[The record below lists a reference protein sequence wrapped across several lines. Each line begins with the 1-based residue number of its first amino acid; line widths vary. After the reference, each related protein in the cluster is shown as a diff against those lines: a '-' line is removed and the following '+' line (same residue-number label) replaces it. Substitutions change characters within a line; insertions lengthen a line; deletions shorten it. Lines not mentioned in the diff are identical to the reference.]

1 MTGSVLVV
9 GGGIAGRA
17 AARAL
22 AKHGLGCT
30 VVEQRESSGR
40 GTGVNLPGNAV
51 RALAELGVPEQALS
65 EGLPLRRREYR
76 NRRGHLLFTMDE
88 DSFWAG
94 VGRSTCIR
102 HGDLVDALALPE
114 AAALER
120 ARAVRARPTS
130 EGVEILV
137 EGISSPRFF
146 DFVIGADGV
155 HSSMREAVAQD
166 VLRPSSMTRS
176 AWRFVGDN
184 PGVDCWTAWSGRDV
198 TFLLIPMTEDLVYGY
213 AARTRGGHVGSH
225 RSWLAQEAEGFPAVV
240 GAAVAQGMRSG
251 ELHHAAVD
259 EVRLGTWH
267 RGRLVLIGDAAHAT
281 GPVWA
286 QGVAMALEDA
296 LALGRLLTSTPADD
310 WGRVGPR
317 FEALRRPRVG
327 HVQSATD
334 RMSRL
339 AALPGWLRDVSATAL
354 GPKSYRAAY
363 EPLLGPDHLNDRD
376 G

>member
-22 AKHGLGCT
+22 AKHDLSCT
-30 VVEQRESSGR
+30 LLERRESSGR
-40 GTGVNLPGNAV
+40 GMGVNLPGNAV
-51 RALAELGVPEQALS
+51 RALAELGLPERALS
-65 EGLPLRRREYR
+65 DGLPLRRREYR

-88 DSFWAG
+88 DSFWGG
-94 VGRSTCIR
+94 VGRSICIR
-102 HGDLVDALALPE
+102 HGDLVNALALPE
-114 AAALER
+114 TAVLER
-120 ARAVRARPTS
+120 VRAVQARPS
-130 EGVEILV
+130 SDGVEILV
-137 EGISSPRFF
+137 EGHSSPRRF
-146 DFVIGADGV
+146 DFAIGADGV
-155 HSSMREAVAQD
+155 HSLMRDAVTQD

-198 TFLLIPMTEDLVYGY
+198 TFLMIPMTEDLVYGY

-225 RSWLAQEAEGFPAVV
+225 RSWLAQAAEGFPAVV
-240 GAAVAQGMRSG
+240 GAAVAHGMRSG

-259 EVRLGTWH
+259 EVRLDTWH
-267 RGRLVLIGDAAHAT
+267 HGRLVLIGDAAHAT

-296 LALGRLLTSTPADD
+296 SVLAELLARTATDS
-310 WGRVGPR
+310 WVRVGP
-317 FEALRRPRVG
+317 ELEKLRRPRVE
-327 HVQSATD
+327 HVRRATD

-339 AALPGWLRDVSATAL
+339 AALPGWLRDVSAPVL

-363 EPLLGPDHLNDRD
+363 DPLLGPNH
-376 G
+376 